1 MLASDAV
8 STRRTTVS
16 ADADDLA
23 VLASEAR
30 RRGVT
35 LTEVLRAAVAHEA
48 DRLRGKSRPRFGIVH
63 GDGTATQRIAS
74 DEQAPAR
81 RRRRS

>member
-16 ADADDLA
+16 ADIDDLA
-23 VLASEAR
+23 VLESEAR

-35 LTEVLRAAVAHEA
+35 LTAVLREAVAHEA
-48 DRLRGKSRPRFGIVH
+48 DTLRGQSRPRFGIVH
-63 GDGTATQRIAS
+63 GDGRATQRIAS
-74 DEQAPAR
+74 DEHAPAR
-81 RRRRS
+81 RPRS